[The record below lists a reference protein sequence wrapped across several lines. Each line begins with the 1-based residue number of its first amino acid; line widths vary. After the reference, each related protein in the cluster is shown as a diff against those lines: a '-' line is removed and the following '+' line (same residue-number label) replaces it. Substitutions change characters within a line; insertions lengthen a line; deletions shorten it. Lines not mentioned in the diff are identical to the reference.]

1 MIRAGFACV
10 YDGRCPAMLMGDHGR
25 RLWQASLAFNDRRRA
40 DGVRCEASENKFS
53 AVGSD
58 LCVVPYKRIV
68 GFLQKNAPFREGGA
82 PQGGGCYPDC
92 LRHRYLP

>member
-53 AVGSD
+53 AVGID
-58 LCVVPYKRIV
+58 LCGVPAVFAEQHINECAS
-68 GFLQKNAPFREGGA
+68 GNPCAE
-82 PQGGGCYPDC
+82 
-92 LRHRYLP
+92 RHRGRSLQTN